1 MKFEMIIYRIKKKY
15 GVSLYMAHEIFDVY
29 RRSGS
34 LERLTELVEE

>member
-1 MKFEMIIYRIKKKY
+1 MKFEMMIYKIKKRY
-15 GVSLYMAHEIFDVY
+15 NVSLYMAHEIFEVY